1 MEQNKKK
8 SVSAE
13 AMCVWRHTPPILCP
27 ICSKPTIPTWDENHK
42 DEFGQYLWVRAC
54 PKCEK
59 VFTPE
64 PEFKLIEGLPIVHDG
79 TKSN

>member
-42 DEFGQYLWVRAC
+42 DEFGQRLWLRAC

-64 PEFKLIEGLPIVHDG
+64 PELKLIEGLPIVHDG